1 MKKITYFLFFMVFS
15 CQYIDKKPEESDL
28 LNSRLKEINW
38 QKVDKLPMIDACNA
52 LKSEID
58 QQQCFY
64 EFFEQTIKEKLQHC
78 SNKKFHKNDTVIIKV
93 MISNIGKT
101 DFQAPNDTDLDSM
114 VRTALIGFPKITP
127 AIKQGMYVKTEFLM
141 KIYF

>member
-15 CQYIDKKPEESDL
+15 CQYLDKKPNESDL

-38 QKVDKLPMIDACNA
+38 QKVDKLPMIDTCNA

-58 QQQCFY
+58 QQHCFF
-64 EFFEQTIKEKLQHC
+64 EFLEQTIKEKLQHC
-78 SNKKFHKNDTVIIKV
+78 SNKKFQKNDTLTIKV

-101 DFQAPNDTDLDSM
+101 DFQAPNDADLDSI
-114 VRTALIGFPKITP
+114 VKTALIGFPKITP

>member
-1 MKKITYFLFFMVFS
+1 MKKVTYFLFFMVSS
-15 CQYIDKKPEESDL
+15 CQYLDKKPNESDL
-28 LNSRLKEINW
+28 LSLRLKEINW
-38 QKVDKLPMIDACNA
+38 QKVDKLPMIDTCNS

-58 QQQCFY
+58 QQHCFF

-78 SNKKFHKNDTVIIKV
+78 YTKKFHKNDTLTIKV

-114 VRTALIGFPKITP
+114 VKTALIGFPKITP
-127 AIKQGMYVKTEFLM
+127 AIKQGMYVKTEFLL